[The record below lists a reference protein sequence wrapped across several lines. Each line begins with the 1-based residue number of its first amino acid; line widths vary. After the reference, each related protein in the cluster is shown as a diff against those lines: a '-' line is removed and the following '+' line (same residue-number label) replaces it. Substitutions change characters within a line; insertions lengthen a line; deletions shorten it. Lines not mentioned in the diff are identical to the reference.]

1 MEDKEKLIVKY
12 ILLYILLFSIFVI
25 SIAMLWY
32 LTIKLLFSVF
42 TRNSA
47 TILLLFCLTS
57 IFSINIFALLYF
69 LEKKIDRLLGIDN
82 EQTN

>member
-1 MEDKEKLIVKY
+1 MENKEKLIVKY
-12 ILLYILLFSIFVI
+12 VLLYILLFSIFVI
-25 SIAMLWY
+25 SIAILWY

-42 TRNSA
+42 ANSA

-57 IFSINIFALLYF
+57 IFSINIFALLYI

-82 EQTN
+82 EQTK